1 MATPEFII
9 VNNPN
14 PAEYAVAVTPSNTTD
29 LTNVTRALYIG
40 GAGDVTVDM
49 PDGSTVLFAN
59 ALAGTILPIRVK
71 RVRSTGTAATGIVAL
86 F

>member
-1 MATPEFII
+1 MATPEFTI

-40 GAGDVTVDM
+40 GDGDVTVDM

-59 ALAGTILPIRVK
+59 AAAGTILPIRVK